1 MSEQRAPKL
10 FKVFYS
16 ITGLADWI
24 GYAGLAAIVLIVF
37 VDVCGRFLLNKPL
50 LGSIELV
57 EQTMGF
63 LAGFAM
69 MAASAKHG
77 HVALD
82 LINERLSKGTQIIM
96 QRIFS
101 LLGAGISLLLAYRVF
116 LRVFRDLQFDKRT
129 MVLQL
134 STAPVTFVFA
144 VGLFLCGL
152 VLLIQTFEP
161 VALGENS
168 EGKEERINEP

>member
-1 MSEQRAPKL
+1 MAGQRAPKTL
-10 FKVFYS
+10 KVFYS
-16 ITGLADWI
+16 FVGLMDWI
-24 GYAGLAAIVLIVF
+24 GYAGLTAVVLIVF

-57 EQTMGF
+57 EQTMGI

-82 LINERLSKGTQIIM
+82 LITERFSQATQIVM
-96 QRIFS
+96 QRVFS
-101 LLGAGISLLLAYRVF
+101 FLGAGISLVLAYRMF
-116 LRVFRDLQFDKRT
+116 LRVFTDLQFDKRT

-134 STAPVTFVFA
+134 STAPVTVVFS
-144 VGLFLCGL
+144 VGLSLCGL
-152 VLLIQTFEP
+152 VLLIQTFGP
-161 VALGENS
+161 VESAENP
-168 EGKEERINEP
+168 EGKEGKIDEP